1 MVLSVEDKRYPRNV
15 PFYYISFLLPLRFT
29 SDITVN
35 LVSHRLSS
43 EDPISVPFV
52 IFVSAVS
59 VI

>member
-1 MVLSVEDKRYPRNV
+1 MVLSVEDKRCPRNV
-15 PFYYISFLLPLRFT
+15 LMYYISFLLPLQLT
-29 SDITVN
+29 PDITVN
-35 LVSHRLSS
+35 LDSIRLSS